1 MMEPTATAISP
12 MIYDLI
18 LTQIMFIIVS
28 FKNWESKGQLQDTYN
43 ASSNKIYLVIVR
55 TFVEALRDNISWF

>member
-1 MMEPTATAISP
+1 MEPIATAISP

-28 FKNWESKGQLQDTYN
+28 FKNRESKGQLQDTYN

-55 TFVEALRDNISWF
+55 TFMEAPRDNISWF